1 MSTFKILLKREFWEN
16 RGGFLWTPIVLST
29 LFILVVGLTL
39 TVARLKAGSFIKFDG
54 LTIPIGKA
62 AVSLG
67 PDQIAMLVK
76 GTNETLAGLSLMAQI
91 PLAIVVFFYLLGS
104 LFDDR
109 KDRSILFWKSM
120 PVSDLNT
127 ILSKIVSATLVAPL
141 ITLGVLIV
149 THIAVLGIMSALMA
163 SLNVNP
169 WSVMWTQTDLFGLW
183 LRLLVGIPVN
193 FLWTLPALGW
203 LMMVSSWA
211 RGFPFLWAVFTP
223 IGIGL
228 TLSLIEV
235 LSALQIP
242 QTWYYINIFG
252 RGVFGILPW
261 SFNARGGTFGFE
273 INDQNMPSDIIGWQ
287 AMGDVFSSPHLWLGI
302 LAGLAMLAVAFYFRR
317 YKELA
322 D

>member
-16 RGGFLWTPIVLST
+16 RGGFLWTPIVLAT
-29 LFILVVGLTL
+29 LFVGVVGITL
-39 TVARLKAGSFIKFDG
+39 TVARLKAGSFIRFDG
-54 LTIPIGKA
+54 LTIPIGKT
-62 AVSLG
+62 AVDLG
-67 PDQIAMLVK
+67 PDQIAMLVR

-141 ITLGVLIV
+141 ITLAVLMV
-149 THIAVLGIMSALMA
+149 THIAILAIMSALMA

-169 WSVMWTQTDLFGLW
+169 WSVMWTQSDLIGLW
-183 LRLLVGIPVN
+183 ARLLVGIPLN

-228 TLSLIEV
+228 TLSLIEL
-235 LSALQIP
+235 LSRLQIP
-242 QTWYYINIFG
+242 QSWFYFNVFA
-252 RGVFGILPW
+252 RAVFGILPW
-261 SFNARGGTFGFE
+261 SFNAKGGTFGFE
-273 INDQNMPSDIIGWQ
+273 ISERNMPSDILSWH
-287 AMGDVFSSPHLWLGI
+287 AMGDLFSSMHLWVGI
-302 LAGLAMLAVAFYFRR
+302 ITGVAMLGVAFYFRR